1 MKTECLRA
9 AGIWVDSDRVSSL
22 REFGIILYSGEIT
35 GMLGLV
41 GSGITVVA
49 DALSGRKKLEKGQIY
64 MDHTPVQIRGMA
76 QAEKMGIYVISEKT
90 IFLDDLRLE
99 ENLCL
104 SQRQESMGIT
114 FPSEKQI
121 SRIRRCM
128 EELKIQLKLKEYPKK
143 LGSLECH
150 LAEILRAYLMGC
162 RILILNHIANR
173 YTRKELEKLKD
184 VLDLLKEKGIAILL
198 LESSCERVCK
208 GTDSLY
214 VLRGGRVEGIFE
226 RKEYD
231 PGKIKRVMLGDY
243 EIPDTQKTQFFYE
256 NDKTLLL
263 EARGLESTAFKEL
276 CFQVEK
282 GEVIGFWE
290 EENGICQP
298 LLKVLWGEEKT
309 VKGSLWLG
317 EKKLKPGC
325 GHSDFVKQGI
335 GYVESGMQGLFPGL
349 TMAKNLTIS
358 SIGRMSVGGR
368 IRGGLEKA
376 IVADAAGQMGI
387 AVKELEKSA
396 AEADSRE
403 KLMISIYRWILNR
416 CQVII
421 FHNVLEGAD
430 LLMRDG
436 MVEVINLAHKKGLG
450 FLLFSSNKKE
460 LYELCDHIYI
470 LNRGQIVEELRK

>member
-1 MKTECLRA
+1 M
-9 AGIWVDSDRVSSL
+9 DSDRVSSL
-22 REFGIILYSGEIT
+22 KEFGIILYSGEIT

-64 MDHTPVQIRGMA
+64 MDHAPVQIRGMV
-76 QAEKMGIYVISEKT
+76 QAEKMSIYVVSEKT
-90 IFLDDLRLE
+90 IFLEDLRLE

-104 SQRQESMGIT
+104 SQRQEGMGIT

-121 SRIRRCM
+121 HRIRRCM
-128 EELKIQLKLKEYPKK
+128 EELKIQLRLKEYPKK
-143 LGSLECH
+143 LGSLERH
-150 LAEILRAYLMGC
+150 LAEILRAYSMGC

-173 YTRKELEKLKD
+173 YTREELEKLKD
-184 VLDLLKEKGIAILL
+184 VLDLLKKKGIAILM

-231 PGKIKRVMLGDY
+231 QGKIRRVMLGDY
-243 EIPDTQKTQFFYE
+243 EIPDTQKTQFFHE
-256 NDKTLLL
+256 NAKTLLL
-263 EARGLESTAFKEL
+263 EARSLKSAAFKDL

-282 GEVIGFWE
+282 GEVVGFWE
-290 EENGICQP
+290 EENGICQS
-298 LLKVLWGEEKT
+298 LLEVLWGEGKT
-309 VKGSLWLG
+309 EKGSLWLG
-317 EKKLKPGC
+317 EKELKPCC
-325 GHSDFVKQGI
+325 GHCSFVKQGI

-349 TMAKNLTIS
+349 TLAKNLTIS
-358 SIGRMSVGGR
+358 SVSRMSKGCR
-368 IRGGLEKA
+368 IRAGLEKA

-387 AVKELEKSA
+387 AVKELEKLA

-403 KLMISIYRWILNR
+403 KLMVSIYRWVLNR
-416 CQVII
+416 CQVIV

-430 LLMRDG
+430 LLMWDG
-436 MVEVINLAHKKGLG
+436 MVEAINLAHKMGLG

-470 LNRGQIVEELRK
+470 LNGGRIVEELRK

>member
-22 REFGIILYSGEIT
+22 KEFGIILYSGEIT

-64 MDHTPVQIRGMA
+64 MDHVPVQIRGMA
-76 QAEKMGIYVISEKT
+76 QAEKMGIYVVSEKT
-90 IFLDDLRLE
+90 IFLEDLRLE

-104 SQRQESMGIT
+104 SQRQEGMGIT

-128 EELKIQLKLKEYPKK
+128 EELKIQLRLKEYPKK
-143 LGSLECH
+143 LGSLERH
-150 LAEILRAYLMGC
+150 LAEILRAYSMGC

-173 YTRKELEKLKD
+173 YTKEELEKLKD
-184 VLDLLKEKGIAILL
+184 VLYLLKEKGIAILL

-214 VLRGGRVEGIFE
+214 VLRGGRVEGVFE
-226 RKEYD
+226 QKEYD
-231 PGKIKRVMLGDY
+231 QGKIRRVMLGDY
-243 EIPDTQKTQFFYE
+243 EIPDTQKTQFFHE
-256 NDKTLLL
+256 NDKALLL
-263 EARGLESTAFKEL
+263 EARSLESGGFKDL

-282 GEVIGFWE
+282 GEVVGFWE
-290 EENGICQP
+290 EENGICQS
-298 LLKVLWGEEKT
+298 LLKVLWGEEKA

-317 EKKLKPGC
+317 EKELKTGS
-325 GHSDFVKQGI
+325 GHSGFVKQGI

-349 TMAKNLTIS
+349 TLAKNLTIS
-358 SIGRMSVGGR
+358 SVSRMSGGGR
-368 IRGGLEKA
+368 IRAGLEKA

-403 KLMISIYRWILNR
+403 KLMVSIYRWVLNR
-416 CQVII
+416 CQVIV
-421 FHNVLEGAD
+421 FHNVLEEAD

-436 MVEVINLAHKKGLG
+436 MVEAINLAHKMGLG

-470 LNRGQIVEELRK
+470 LNGGRIVEELRK

>member
-22 REFGIILYSGEIT
+22 KEFGIILYSGEIT

-231 PGKIKRVMLGDY
+231 PGKIK
-243 EIPDTQKTQFFYE
+243 
-256 NDKTLLL
+256 
-263 EARGLESTAFKEL
+263 
-276 CFQVEK
+276 QV
-282 GEVIGFWE
+282 
-290 EENGICQP
+290 
-298 LLKVLWGEEKT
+298 L
-309 VKGSLWLG
+309 S
-317 EKKLKPGC
+317 
-325 GHSDFVKQGI
+325 
-335 GYVESGMQGLFPGL
+335 
-349 TMAKNLTIS
+349 
-358 SIGRMSVGGR
+358 
-368 IRGGLEKA
+368 
-376 IVADAAGQMGI
+376 
-387 AVKELEKSA
+387 
-396 AEADSRE
+396 
-403 KLMISIYRWILNR
+403 
-416 CQVII
+416 
-421 FHNVLEGAD
+421 
-430 LLMRDG
+430 
-436 MVEVINLAHKKGLG
+436 
-450 FLLFSSNKKE
+450 
-460 LYELCDHIYI
+460 
-470 LNRGQIVEELRK
+470 